1 MLLPDV
7 LSFIR
12 IKIFVSN
19 FIAGQDLKRENKNR
33 PREMSSKKTVKRYRD
48 VVGLTAEQNVEK
60 RDPRFDSLCGEFDKK
75 VCILIA
81 ISTPAIT

>member
-1 MLLPDV
+1 M
-7 LSFIR
+7 SFIR

-60 RDPRFDSLCGEFDKK
+60 RDPRFDNLCGEFDKK
-75 VCILIA
+75 VYILLT
-81 ISTPAIT
+81 ISTPASLR